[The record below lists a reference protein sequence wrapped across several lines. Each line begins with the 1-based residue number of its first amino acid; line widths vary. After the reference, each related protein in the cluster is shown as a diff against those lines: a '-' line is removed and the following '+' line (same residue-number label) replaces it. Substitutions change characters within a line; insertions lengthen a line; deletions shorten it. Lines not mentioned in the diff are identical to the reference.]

1 MGETTLFA
9 VDAAE
14 NILANLQLTVNH
26 NLSRLENSF
35 RQMLPGTRVQVASVD
50 GGLVLHGSVD
60 SALDAEN
67 AKRIAERF
75 APEEGEVINRLA
87 VTGPNQIHLR
97 VRVAEVS
104 RQVIKAFGINWDA
117 VTNKA
122 DFLFGL
128 STGNPVVAP
137 DANGIA
143 NFSSTVFNLRNAG
156 PRGTQ
161 TNSLFGKFTD
171 SDSNV
176 NGLLDA
182 LDDEGLIS
190 ILAEPNLTAMSG
202 QSANFLAGGEFP
214 IPVPQD
220 NGRITIEFKKFGVG
234 LAFTPTLV
242 GKRISL
248 RVRPEVSQ
256 ISNTGAIIINGFNI
270 PALTT
275 RRAET
280 TVELGSGQSFAIAG
294 LLQNNSSHDISKF
307 PGLGDVPVLGSLFR
321 SNQFIKDESELVIIV
336 TPYLVRPVSAPQ
348 MATPTDGLIQPS
360 DYERLVESH
369 TYRRQ
374 PLPQASATGALGDGG
389 LGDPSDLSSSRRG
402 RMKHE
407 NSARHSTGG
416 LMVRGAILG
425 SVLGLLMACIPPPPI
440 PEDVQPGPP
449 PPKELRV
456 ERNTYVHQV
465 AFNAA
470 SDVLSDAEAARLDG
484 FLMKHEAQYAGHTFV
499 ESPRIPDDAEL
510 AARRQAAVLS
520 HLRRRDVQNAPMPD
534 DRTAVT
540 PTGRV
545 SVVLTR
551 YVAIAPPC
559 PDWSKFPGQDFLNQ
573 TASNF
578 GCANVTNFGAML
590 ADPGDLVS
598 GRQPGPT
605 DGEAAALAIET
616 YRAGE
621 VTEIEESD
629 TSSSEV
635 EFE

>member
-1 MGETTLFA
+1 MLARHMTVLLAALLFAVAVPQPHPAAATEVVPQGNERLVIEVNKGRLVRLNRAADTVFVADPEVADIQVKTPRLVYVFGKTVGETTLFA
-9 VDAAE
+9 VDAE
-14 NILANLQLTVNH
+14 ERILANLRLTVNH

-35 RQMLPGTRVQVASVD
+35 RQMLPGARVQVASVD
-50 GGLVLHGSVD
+50 GGLVLHGSVH
-60 SALDAEN
+60 SALEAEN
-67 AKRIAERF
+67 ARRIAERF

-143 NFSSTVFNLRNAG
+143 DFSSSVFNLRNSG
-156 PRGTQ
+156 PRGTR

-171 SDSNV
+171 EDSNV

-202 QSANFLAGGEFP
+202 ESANFLAGGEFP

-242 GKRISL
+242 GQRISL

-256 ISNTGAIIINGFNI
+256 ISNTGAIVINGFNI

-348 MATPTDGLIQPS
+348 MAAPTDGLVQPS
-360 DYERLVESH
+360 DYERLVEGH

-374 PLPQASATGALGDGG
+374 AMPGASADGAMRDGG
-389 LGDPSDLSSSRRG
+389 LG
-402 RMKHE
+402 
-407 NSARHSTGG
+407 
-416 LMVRGAILG
+416 G
-425 SVLGLLMACIPPPPI
+425 SVGFI
-440 PEDVQPGPP
+440 
-449 PPKELRV
+449 V
-456 ERNTYVHQV
+456 E
-465 AFNAA
+465 
-470 SDVLSDAEAARLDG
+470 
-484 FLMKHEAQYAGHTFV
+484 
-499 ESPRIPDDAEL
+499 
-510 AARRQAAVLS
+510 
-520 HLRRRDVQNAPMPD
+520 
-534 DRTAVT
+534 
-540 PTGRV
+540 
-545 SVVLTR
+545 
-551 YVAIAPPC
+551 
-559 PDWSKFPGQDFLNQ
+559 
-573 TASNF
+573 
-578 GCANVTNFGAML
+578 
-590 ADPGDLVS
+590 
-598 GRQPGPT
+598 
-605 DGEAAALAIET
+605 
-616 YRAGE
+616 
-621 VTEIEESD
+621 
-629 TSSSEV
+629 
-635 EFE
+635 